1 MPTRLQVLIP
11 ISAAAVIVGVA
22 GMLSLPSEVSIESNS
37 NFLMGTV
44 QLDDKLLQV
53 YLADT
58 EPRKMRGLM
67 WESQD
72 FLANDKGML
81 FVFDEPGTR
90 SMWMKNMQFPLDILW
105 FDENGN
111 VVSWSSAGAKG
122 FKGSRKSTPYAAQV
136 AADDAGAK
144 AYEQGLRTLTV
155 QVKGP
160 GSGRETALRS
170 LQSKGFKILSIK
182 DTTPMPHNGARPPK
196 RRRV

>member
-58 EPRKMRGLM
+58 EPRKMRWLL
-67 WESQD
+67 WEAQD

-111 VVSWSSAGAKG
+111 VVSIEKNVPPCITPLEVMSCKSVGVSADN
-122 FKGSRKSTPYAAQV
+122 AQYV
-136 AADDAGAK
+136 LELTAGYVDK
-144 AYEQGLRTLTV
+144 YGVTENSQ
-155 QVKGP
+155 
-160 GSGRETALRS
+160 
-170 LQSKGFKILSIK
+170 LQLISI
-182 DTTPMPHNGARPPK
+182 
-196 RRRV
+196 